1 MAQICPSPTIEG
13 VYIAELQ
20 SHGDERGRFTEVY
33 RKEWFPQRSWDAL
46 QWSRSESQ
54 QGVLRGLHYHHRQVD
69 YWHCG
74 MGALRVGL
82 LDLRCSSLT
91 RGQGLVIELDQELL
105 RGVFIPAGVA
115 HGFYAVTDAMLF
127 YLVDSY
133 YDGTD
138 EWGVAWDDPDV
149 GLDWGIEEGPILSP
163 RDQNNPRLRDIPA
176 ADLPN

>member
-1 MAQICPSPTIEG
+1 M
-13 VYIAELQ
+13 
-20 SHGDERGRFTEVY
+20 Y
-33 RKEWFPQRSWDAL
+33 RKEWFPQRCWDAL

-54 QGVLRGLHYHHRQVD
+54 QGVLRGLHYHQRQVD

-74 MGALRVGL
+74 MGAHCASGCSICAAVRR
-82 LDLRCSSLT
+82 RC
-91 RGQGLVIELDQELL
+91 GQGQVIELDQEVL

-149 GLDWGIEEGPILSP
+149 GLDWGH
-163 RDQNNPRLRDIPA
+163 
-176 ADLPN
+176 

>member
-1 MAQICPSPTIEG
+1 MAQLCPSAAIEG
-13 VYIAELQ
+13 VCIAELQ
-20 SHGDERGRFTEVY
+20 AHGDERGRFTEVY
-33 RKEWFPQRSWDAL
+33 RKEWFPQRSWNAL

-54 QGVLRGLHYHHRQVD
+54 QGVLRGLHYHHCQAD

-82 LDLRCSSLT
+82 FDLRRSSPT
-91 RGQGLVIELDQELL
+91 CGQGQVIELDQEIL

-115 HGFYAVTDAMLF
+115 HGFYAVTDATLF
-127 YLVDSY
+127 YLVDAY

-149 GLDWGIEEGPILSP
+149 GLSWSIAGGPILSP
-163 RDQNNPRLRDIPA
+163 RDLANPRLRDIPTQE
-176 ADLPN
+176 LPS

>member
-1 MAQICPSPTIEG
+1 MAEIRPSTAIEG

-74 MGALRVGL
+74 LGA
-82 LDLRCSSLT
+82 RCALGCSICAAVRRLGGRGRSS
-91 RGQGLVIELDQELL
+91 
-105 RGVFIPAGVA
+105 
-115 HGFYAVTDAMLF
+115 
-127 YLVDSY
+127 S
-133 YDGTD
+133 
-138 EWGVAWDDPDV
+138 
-149 GLDWGIEEGPILSP
+149 
-163 RDQNNPRLRDIPA
+163 
-176 ADLPN
+176 